1 MYGRKCVKL
10 INDLSQNARTD
21 VLAPY
26 QKDLVNDVLQEMNEI
41 FELNKQD
48 L

>member
-10 INDLSQNARTD
+10 INDLNHSKTD
-21 VLAPY
+21 VLPAY
-26 QKDLVNDVLQEMNEI
+26 QKDLVNEVLQEMNDI